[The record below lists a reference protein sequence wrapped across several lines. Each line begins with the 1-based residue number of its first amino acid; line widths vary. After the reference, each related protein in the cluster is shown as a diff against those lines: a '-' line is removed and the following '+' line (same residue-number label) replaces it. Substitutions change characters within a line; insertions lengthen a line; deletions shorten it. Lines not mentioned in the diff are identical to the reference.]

1 MGIFLM
7 IVMLPLAFL
16 FRRPAPAQDA
26 PVAVNAVAQ
35 APDRDL
41 SRPFGLSPNMAQA
54 LIAFAGIACCV
65 AMSMPQV
72 HIVAYCS
79 DLGFGVARGAEML
92 SLMMGFGI
100 VSRLASGY
108 ISDKI
113 GGLKTLLIGSFLQ
126 GVALALYVIFEGLN
140 SLYVVSALFGLF
152 QGGIVPSYAM
162 IVREYFPAKEAGT
175 RVSIALTAT
184 MLGMA
189 LGGWLN
195 GVIFDWTKS
204 YDMAFLNGLAWNFLN
219 LSIAVFLIMRA
230 RGPTP
235 RTAPVPA

>member
-1 MGIFLM
+1 MT
-7 IVMLPLAFL
+7 
-16 FRRPAPAQDA
+16 
-26 PVAVNAVAQ
+26 
-35 APDRDL
+35 
-41 SRPFGLSPNMAQA
+41 PNMAQT
-54 LIAFAGIACCV
+54 LIAVAGIACCV

-72 HIVAYCS
+72 HIVAYCA
-79 DLGFGVARGAEML
+79 DLGYGVARGAEML
-92 SLMMGFGI
+92 SIMMAFGV
-100 VSRLASGY
+100 VSRLLSGY

-126 GVALALYVIFEGLN
+126 GVALALYVFFDGLS

-184 MLGMA
+184 MIGMA

-195 GVIFDWTKS
+195 GVIFDWTNS

-219 LSIAVFLIMRA
+219 LTIAVFLLLRVSGGTT
-230 RGPTP
+230 RLRP
-235 RTAPVPA
+235 APA